1 MKVLFV
7 SSGNSHYG
15 IVPFIK
21 SQGESLISE
30 GVDVDYLTV
39 KDKGIGGYLKNIK
52 KLRKKVRTKK
62 KKIIGCSPGR

>member
-21 SQGESLISE
+21 SQGESLKKE
-30 GVDVDYLTV
+30 GVDLDYFGI
-39 KDKGIGGYLKNIK
+39 KGKSVTGYLKNIK
-52 KLRKKVRTKK
+52 LDFRQ
-62 KKIIGCSPGR
+62 S